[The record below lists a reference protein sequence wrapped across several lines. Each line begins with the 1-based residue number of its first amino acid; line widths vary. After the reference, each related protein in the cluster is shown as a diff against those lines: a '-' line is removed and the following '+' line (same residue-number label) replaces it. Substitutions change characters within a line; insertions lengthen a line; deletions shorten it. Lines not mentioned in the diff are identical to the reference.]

1 MRATGNP
8 TAWECYGKLPSPS
21 CSLEAAAVGSLLQS
35 LPQFIRCSPT
45 LSCIVVLVAT
55 FFSLWSRRESLLAY
69 RPRCHASEVKLR
81 AHEPWSHTARSP
93 TLTHTHTRTSEHAL
107 SRSLLLP
114 KKKWTC
120 YCPAEVGTMQRSRKC
135 YVTAAA
141 VGAEASESTF
151 VYV

>member
-1 MRATGNP
+1 MVLKEKAYWPTDLDAMPRKLNCARANSGP
-8 TAWECYGKLPSPS
+8 TQLA
-21 CSLEAAAVGSLLQS
+21 LQH
-35 LPQFIRCSPT
+35 
-45 LSCIVVLVAT
+45 
-55 FFSLWSRRESLLAY
+55 SR
-69 RPRCHASEVKLR
+69 
-81 AHEPWSHTARSP
+81 
-93 TLTHTHTRTSEHAL
+93 THTRTSEHAL